1 MFIPFSDKKK
11 KYKYIRQN
19 ITSMELGIKIK
30 KIRESKNYTQEYM
43 SNKLNISQ
51 NTYSKI
57 ETGGIKLTVDRLKQI
72 SEVLDVSVEDIL
84 NNESQVFNFHNSN
97 IDKFYGYIETLHED
111 NKELLQT
118 TIQLLNEQ
126 ITYLKSE
133 NEKLLKIISKQS

>member
-1 MFIPFSDKKK
+1 
-11 KYKYIRQN
+11 
-19 ITSMELGIKIK
+19 MELGVKIK

-72 SEVLDVSVEDIL
+72 SEVLDVTIEDIL
-84 NNESQVFNFHNSN
+84 NNETQTFNFHNSN

-118 TIQLLNEQ
+118 TIKLLNEQ

>member
-1 MFIPFSDKKK
+1 
-11 KYKYIRQN
+11 
-19 ITSMELGIKIK
+19 MELGVKIK

-72 SEVLDVSVEDIL
+72 SDVLDVTVEDIL
-84 NNESQVFNFHNSN
+84 NNETQTFNFHNSN

-118 TIQLLNEQ
+118 TIKLLNEQ

>member
-1 MFIPFSDKKK
+1 
-11 KYKYIRQN
+11 
-19 ITSMELGIKIK
+19 MELGIKIK

-72 SEVLDVSVEDIL
+72 SEVLDVSLEDIL

-118 TIQLLNEQ
+118 TIKLLNEQ

>member
-1 MFIPFSDKKK
+1 
-11 KYKYIRQN
+11 
-19 ITSMELGIKIK
+19 MELGVKIK
-30 KIRESKNYTQEYM
+30 KIRESNNYTQEYI

-72 SEVLDVSVEDIL
+72 SEVLDVTVEDIL
-84 NNESQVFNFHNSN
+84 NNETQTFNFHNSN

-118 TIQLLNEQ
+118 TIKLLNEQ

>member
-118 TIQLLNEQ
+118 TIKLLNEQ

>member
-1 MFIPFSDKKK
+1 MD
-11 KYKYIRQN
+11 
-19 ITSMELGIKIK
+19 LGLKIK
-30 KIRESKNYTQEYM
+30 KIRESKNYTQGYM

-57 ETGGIKLTVDRLKQI
+57 ETGGIKITVDRLKQI
-72 SEVLDVSVEDIL
+72 SEVLDVAVEDIM
-84 NNESQVFNFHNSN
+84 NNEIQTYNFHNSN

-118 TIQLLNEQ
+118 TINLLNEQ
-126 ITYLKSE
+126 IVYLKSE

>member
-1 MFIPFSDKKK
+1 MD
-11 KYKYIRQN
+11 
-19 ITSMELGIKIK
+19 LGVKIK

-43 SNKLNISQ
+43 SNQLNISQ

-72 SEVLDVSVEDIL
+72 SDVLDVTIEDIM
-84 NNESQVFNFHNSN
+84 NNETQTFNFHNSN

-111 NKELLQT
+111 NKELQQT
-118 TIQLLNEQ
+118 TIKLLNEQ